1 MVGVLLN
8 ERDRDRTVEV
18 PIGVVLDVRLQEN
31 PTTGYSWTVEA
42 ANGLEQLENSF
53 ETGGAAIGAARVRVL
68 RFRAAH
74 PGSLELRL
82 KHWRQWEGEASV
94 TDRFGARFIVK

>member
-1 MVGVLLN
+1 VILD

-18 PIGVVLDVRLQEN
+18 PIGGVLDVRLQEN

-42 ANGLEQLENSF
+42 ADGLERVGDSF
-53 ETGGAAIGAARVRVL
+53 EAGGAALGAAGVRVF
-68 RFRAAH
+68 RFRAAR

-82 KHWRQWEGEASV
+82 KHWREWEGEASV
-94 TDRFGARFIVK
+94 TDRFEALIIAK

>member
-1 MVGVLLN
+1 MILN

-18 PIGVVLDVRLQEN
+18 PRGGVLDVRLQEN

-42 ANGLEQLENSF
+42 ANGLEQVGDSF
-53 ETGGAAIGAARVRVL
+53 EAGSAALGAAGVHVL
-68 RFRAAH
+68 RFRAAR

-82 KHWRQWEGEASV
+82 KHWREWEGEASV
-94 TDRFGARFIVK
+94 TNRFGARIIVK